1 MMGAYCFRTMSRFLF
16 YYYYLFIF
24 LCLSLHLFA
33 NFNLPSNFWLVGTT
47 CSCLIKHA
55 YYLGQAFPNDV
66 DVAYLV
72 PLTCDREW
80 PIHEHDVSQRHFVYF
95 FFLIL
100 FISFSLFPF
109 SFCLFTSS
117 HLLLVHAYQYMGIE
131 MTAIKSLCCF
141 CHETA
146 WKGLSNGQIS
156 SKTQTATPYIRI
168 TLISDS
174 PPYLLTQTW
183 SLSSSY
189 CILIRN
195 TSSKTVS
202 CHASSKTV
210 SSHDQAHS

>member
-1 MMGAYCFRTMSRFLF
+1 MTLMLRTLCPWPVTENDPSMNMMFHKDI
-16 YYYYLFIF
+16 LFI
-24 LCLSLHLFA
+24 S
-33 NFNLPSNFWLVGTT
+33 
-47 CSCLIKHA
+47 
-55 YYLGQAFPNDV
+55 
-66 DVAYLV
+66 
-72 PLTCDREW
+72 
-80 PIHEHDVSQRHFVYF
+80 

-156 SKTQTATPYIRI
+156 SKTQTARPYIRI